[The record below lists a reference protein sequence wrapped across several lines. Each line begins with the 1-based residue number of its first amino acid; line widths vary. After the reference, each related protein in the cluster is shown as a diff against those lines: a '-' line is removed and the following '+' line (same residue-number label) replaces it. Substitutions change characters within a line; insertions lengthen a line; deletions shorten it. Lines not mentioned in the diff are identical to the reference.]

1 MIIEMDVLRM
11 LAMKVGNLHE
21 ERSVPLWQS
30 AAVQVIQQGAVYILI
45 PIGMIAAIAIATIL
59 ITSWTYQKSGELM
72 ELKLQAQQLQREN
85 EQLRVQ
91 ISKLERRNGFIRRRR
106 NIGNGGT
113 ITYSLR
119 ESKRSGRKGEPS
131 IIALMRGRRTFVRR
145 PHCYLSNKAV
155 QCRTV
160 Q

>member
-11 LAMKVGNLHE
+11 LARKVGNLHE

-45 PIGMIAAIAIATIL
+45 PIGMIAAIAIAIIL

-91 ISKLERRNGFIRRRR
+91 ISKLETPERIYTTATKQLGMVAPSRILYGNQSDQAAKGNRR
-106 NIGNGGT
+106 
-113 ITYSLR
+113 
-119 ESKRSGRKGEPS
+119 
-131 IIALMRGRRTFVRR
+131 
-145 PHCYLSNKAV
+145 
-155 QCRTV
+155 
-160 Q
+160 

>member
-11 LAMKVGNLHE
+11 LARKVGNLHE

-106 NIGNGGT
+106 NNWEWWHHHVFSTGIKAIRPQRGT
-113 ITYSLR
+113 VDNCFNERSTHFCATTSLLF
-119 ESKRSGRKGEPS
+119 
-131 IIALMRGRRTFVRR
+131 I
-145 PHCYLSNKAV
+145 
-155 QCRTV
+155 Q
-160 Q
+160 

>member
-11 LAMKVGNLHE
+11 LARKVGNLHE

-30 AAVQVIQQGAVYILI
+30 AAVQVIQQGAILI

-91 ISKLERRNGFIRRRR
+91 ISKLETPERIYTTATKQLGMVAPSRILYGNQSDQAAKGNRR
-106 NIGNGGT
+106 
-113 ITYSLR
+113 
-119 ESKRSGRKGEPS
+119 
-131 IIALMRGRRTFVRR
+131 
-145 PHCYLSNKAV
+145 
-155 QCRTV
+155 
-160 Q
+160 

>member
-11 LAMKVGNLHE
+11 LARKVGNLHE

-91 ISKLERRNGFIRRRR
+91 ISKLETPERIYTTATKQLGMVAPSRILYGNQSDQPQRGTVDNCFNERSTHFCATTSLLFI
-106 NIGNGGT
+106 
-113 ITYSLR
+113 
-119 ESKRSGRKGEPS
+119 
-131 IIALMRGRRTFVRR
+131 
-145 PHCYLSNKAV
+145 
-155 QCRTV
+155 Q
-160 Q
+160 

>member
-11 LAMKVGNLHE
+11 LARKVGNLHE

-91 ISKLERRNGFIRRRR
+91 ISKLETPERIYTTATKQLGMVAPSRILY
-106 NIGNGGT
+106 GN
-113 ITYSLR
+113 
-119 ESKRSGRKGEPS
+119 GEPS